1 MNKYLTG
8 FKNLFGYK
16 SDWLS
21 LIGFFIL
28 KLKEKFSNLIK
39 KPLRTLAPQNLS
51 SLKKTFVPLPLRT
64 FVPP

>member
-1 MNKYLTG
+1 MNK
-8 FKNLFGYK
+8 NLLGYK

-39 KPLRTLAPQNLS
+39 KILRILASQNLS
-51 SLKKTFVPLPLRT
+51 PFKKTFVPLPLRT
-64 FVPP
+64 FAPL